1 MFVCYCK
8 KRYNN
13 ICEFIIC
20 SEYFRPQ
27 ARFKHWQKSQQNP
40 KLGKK
45 TFTFIRISSLAQLGW
60 RMVHGRNR
68 NHSSQVNEIRWL
80 DENNFHFLANNLL
93 RLIPNCIFFF
103 ALRIYCWLGHECLRI
118 TLVKS
123 LKALKSLGSFFEGIH
138 KLYLSLYLSLAHLLL
153 FVIMFWYNFLLH
165 FLNIASRFKFSEYNF
180 LQTLGENY
188 WEILFALESRK
199 HQKEID
205 PCLLP
210 KSKDVSEN
218 FEQKTSDFQKIF
230 PLSANTCH
238 LRSENAKS
246 DEY

>member
-1 MFVCYCK
+1 
-8 KRYNN
+8 
-13 ICEFIIC
+13 
-20 SEYFRPQ
+20 
-27 ARFKHWQKSQQNP
+27 
-40 KLGKK
+40 
-45 TFTFIRISSLAQLGW
+45 
-60 RMVHGRNR
+60 MVHGRNR
-68 NHSSQVNEIRWL
+68 NHSSQVNEIRQL

-93 RLIPNCIFFF
+93 RLIPNCNFCF

-188 WEILFALESRK
+188 WEILFALERRK

-210 KSKDVSEN
+210 KFKDVSEN
-218 FEQKTSDFQKIF
+218 FEQKHQIF
-230 PLSANTCH
+230 KKHFPFLQTRVTCGLNMQNLMNIKRKVKPTNIGNVFSVVLSLYETF
-238 LRSENAKS
+238 
-246 DEY
+246 D